1 MIVLATEANDETWKD
16 FWKRWESL
24 MPCFPAGRAAPLPPR
39 VFPPDA
45 KLGILYNRDILRF
58 EAKAE

>member
-1 MIVLATEANDETWKD
+1 VIALATEANDETREG
-16 FWKRWESL
+16 FCKRWESL
-24 MPCFPAGRAAPLPPR
+24 MPCFPAGRAAPLPPC

-45 KLGILYNRDILRF
+45 KQGILYNGDILRL